1 MNRRMSR
8 RAGGFAIVTIV
19 LLAGLWGPATT
30 LGGRSEASAPVLVKV
45 AFNKKLKHRILVTAT
60 GRTLYLWS
68 DDPRGKPTCYDDDTY
83 HCSKGWIPLRTT
95 STPVGGTR
103 VKASL
108 LATVDRTDGDP
119 QVMYNGHPLYTD
131 AGLPDLGLTADK
143 KPGDVNG
150 EGFFGWYAVSP
161 RGKPVK

>member
-1 MNRRMSR
+1 MKRCKCTST
-8 RAGGFAIVTIV
+8 AGFALVAIV
-19 LLAGLWGPATT
+19 LLAGLSVPAST
-30 LGGRSEASAPVLVKV
+30 LGSPNQASAPVLVKV
-45 AFNKKLKHRILVTAT
+45 TFNKKLKHRILINAT
-60 GRTLYLWS
+60 GRTLYLWT
-68 DDPRGKPTCYDDDTY
+68 DDPRGKPTCYDDATY
-83 HCSKGWIPLRTT
+83 HCSRGWIPLRTT

-108 LATVDRTDGDP
+108 LATVNRTDGDP

-161 RGKPVK
+161 SGKPVK